1 MKQKSEKEIEINGLI
16 IKFDIPIK
24 EIIEF
29 NDLFVVMIR
38 EQQEIPNNIIAYDYL
53 GNILWKVND
62 IIQVKI
68 PRGFD
73 NIEKVSDTVLRADS
87 ELGIIF
93 EIDVN
98 DRRIKSKTYLR

>member
-1 MKQKSEKEIEINGLI
+1 MQQKSEKEIEINGLI
-16 IKFDIPIK
+16 INFDISIK
-24 EIIEF
+24 KIIEF
-29 NDLFVVMIR
+29 NDVFVVMIR

-53 GNILWKVND
+53 ENILWKIND

-68 PRGFD
+68 SRGFD

-98 DRRIKSKTYLR
+98 NRRIKSKTYLR